1 MSLDL
6 VSIAIEGAVITDP
19 TLTHF
24 ENGSAHCT
32 FNVACDRNTPY
43 NSKGQKADKTKMFFR
58 VSTVGRLAEIL
69 YPRLKPGIEVRVEGD
84 YYDSVF
90 RDKLTDKP
98 RIGRIIYATR
108 VRSFVIWTYKS
119 KKQMLQ
125 ETEVELINTDG
136 IPI

>member
-6 VSIAIEGAVITDP
+6 VSIAIEGSVVTDP
-19 TLTHF
+19 ALTHF
-24 ENGSAHCT
+24 KNGSAHCT
-32 FNVACDRNTPY
+32 FNVACDRNSPY
-43 NSKGQKADKTKMFFR
+43 GSKDQKPDKIKMFFR
-58 VSTVGRLAEIL
+58 VSTVGKLAEVL
-69 YPRLKPGIEVRVEGD
+69 YPLLKPGVVVRVEGD
-84 YYDSVF
+84 YHDSIF

-119 KKQMLQ
+119 KREMKN
-125 ETEVELINTDG
+125 TPVDVINTDD